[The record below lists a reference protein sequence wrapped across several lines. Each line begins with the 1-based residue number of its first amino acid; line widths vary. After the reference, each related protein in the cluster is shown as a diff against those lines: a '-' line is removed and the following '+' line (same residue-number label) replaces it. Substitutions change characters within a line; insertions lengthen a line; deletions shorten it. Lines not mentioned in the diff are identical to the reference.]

1 MRILI
6 FNMGIADSEIFY
18 RLRLT
23 LSERNPK
30 LWQAET
36 LLDSL
41 TDTNPVQSHHT
52 DIPSLFHL
60 WSTSHPISAAGTPGN
75 KAFIKTRRDTL
86 HNRFCGLTLYIYFC
100 VWEYLEACSEGL
112 LESLWNM
119 RLLIMWDAGASCH
132 TFHFFQASFFVLKTV
147 YVHEQI
153 FSSKIYWTFPH
164 PQIQ

>member
-1 MRILI
+1 MR
-6 FNMGIADSEIFY
+6 FSAGSVWPCQRETQSFDEP
-18 RLRLT
+18 RL
-23 LSERNPK
+23 
-30 LWQAET
+30 A

-119 RLLIMWDAGASCH
+119 RLLIIWDAGASCH
-132 TFHFFQASFFVLKTV
+132 TFSRLAFLHLKLSL
-147 YVHEQI
+147 HEHI
-153 FSSKIYWTFPH
+153 LSSKIYWIFPH